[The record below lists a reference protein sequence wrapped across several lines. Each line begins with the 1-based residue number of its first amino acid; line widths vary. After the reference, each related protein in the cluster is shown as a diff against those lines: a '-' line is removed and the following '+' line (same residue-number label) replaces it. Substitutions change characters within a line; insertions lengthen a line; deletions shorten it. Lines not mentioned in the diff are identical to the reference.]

1 MQQMQTLDTL
11 LFCFMNGA
19 VTWRKKEDVP
29 RMEGFSFRLNSCSMV
44 IENQTQMV
52 NWFSLFSSVVFLL

>member
-29 RMEGFSFRLNSCSMV
+29 SMEGFSLRLNSCSTV
-44 IENQTQMV
+44 ITKIKTQMV
-52 NWFSLFSSVVFLL
+52 NWLILY

>member
-29 RMEGFSFRLNSCSMV
+29 RTEGFSLRLNSCSMV
-44 IENQTQMV
+44 IKKQTKKV
-52 NWFSLFSSVVFLL
+52 SWFSLFSSLVVLL

>member
-19 VTWRKKEDVP
+19 VTWRKKEDVS
-29 RMEGFSFRLNSCSMV
+29 RMEGFSLRLNSCSMV
-44 IENQTQMV
+44 IKKQTQMV
-52 NWFSLFSSVVFLL
+52 NWFILY